1 MSASRLQQAADALG
15 VAVPFFFERA
25 EGGPYKPAGN
35 ALSATYIDDFVS
47 SADGLRL
54 AKAFTRIPRVAMRS
68 CIVGLVNEITGGD
81 GKAAS

>member
-35 ALSATYIDDFVS
+35 ALLATYIDDFV
-47 SADGLRL
+47 
-54 AKAFTRIPRVAMRS
+54 
-68 CIVGLVNEITGGD
+68 
-81 GKAAS
+81 